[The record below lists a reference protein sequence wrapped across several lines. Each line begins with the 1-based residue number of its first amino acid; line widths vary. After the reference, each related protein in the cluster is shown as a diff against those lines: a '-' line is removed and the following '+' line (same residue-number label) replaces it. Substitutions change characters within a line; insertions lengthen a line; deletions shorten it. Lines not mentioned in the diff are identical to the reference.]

1 MKISYNWLKQYI
13 NVDLSV
19 SKVSEMLTDLGL
31 EVEGIEEYCSVPGGL
46 QGVVVGEVLSCEQHP
61 NADRLKRT
69 KVALGNDKI
78 VPIVCGAP
86 NVAAGQKVAVAT
98 VGTTLYDGEGTAFQ
112 IKKSKIR
119 GELSEGMICA
129 EDELNLGDSHDGIL
143 VLNESLQAGT
153 LCSEVFEIE
162 NDTVF
167 EIGLTP
173 NRADAMSHMGVARD
187 LNAACVLQGIQAD
200 WSTPEVSSFHI
211 DQQSHPIE
219 IQVKD
224 PNKAPRYIGLMI
236 RDIQVG
242 PSPDWLQNRLKAIGI
257 SPKNNIVDIT
267 NFVLHDLGQPL
278 HAFDADKI
286 KGNIKVQTVAENTP
300 FVTLDGE
307 ERKLDADDL
316 MICDDEKPLCIA
328 GVFGGIDSGVGK
340 ETKHVFLEAAYFD
353 PVSIR
358 KTAKRHGLNTDASF
372 RYERGIDPLLTEYA
386 IKRAAILIKKLA
398 GGTISSELIEIA
410 LPEPNPKQLFL
421 QYNQLKD
428 VIGQEIPKEKLTL
441 ILNALD
447 ITIES
452 VSETGIGLSI
462 PPYRVDVT
470 RAADVIE
477 EILRVYGY
485 NSITAAPSLQM
496 PFPNFDSK
504 SAHQIEELLAQT
516 LVGMGFSEIINN
528 SLSSP
533 AYQKLDPSLQHL
545 NGVHL
550 LNPLGQELSQL
561 RSSLLFSSLETIG
574 FNLNR
579 QAKNLKLFEIGKT
592 YASQDSDFIERK
604 YIALSLVGS
613 PFDENWDSSNPPT
626 SFSFFKGAIESLWAR
641 LAIDISSCDY
651 SDHPT
656 YSEGIEW
663 RVGAKIIGRMG
674 IVATSITK
682 EFSIDKTVYYAELD
696 WELVRQYAF
705 QKELT
710 LSPISKFP
718 TSRRDFALLIST
730 EISFHA
736 IESLAFKTERKLL
749 QKVGLFDVYQGKNL
763 AKDQKSYGVSF
774 EFQDP
779 NKTLTDKQIDK
790 IMKKLQTAFESELE
804 AQLR

>member
-1 MKISYNWLKQYI
+1 VKISYNWLKQFI
-13 NVDLSV
+13 NVDLPV

-31 EVEGIEEYCSVPGGL
+31 EVEGIEEYCSIPGGL

-61 NADRLKRT
+61 NADRLKLT
-69 KVALGNDKI
+69 KVAIGNDKV

-86 NVAAGQKVAVAT
+86 NVATGQKVAVAT
-98 VGTTLYDGEGTAFQ
+98 VGSTLYDGDGNAFQ

-119 GELSEGMICA
+119 GEVSEGMLCA
-129 EDELNLGDSHDGIL
+129 EDELSLGDSHEGIL
-143 VLNESLQAGT
+143 VLNDSLLSGT
-153 LCSEVFEIE
+153 PCSEVFEIE

-187 LNAACVLQGIQAD
+187 LNAACVLKGIKAH

-211 DQQSHPIE
+211 DHQSHPIE
-219 IQVKD
+219 IHVKNPD
-224 PNKAPRYIGLMI
+224 KASRYIGLMI
-236 RDIQVG
+236 RDVHVA

-267 NFVLHDLGQPL
+267 NFVLHDMGQPL
-278 HAFDADKI
+278 HAFDASKI
-286 KGNIKVQTVAENTP
+286 KGDIVVQTVADGTP

-307 ERKLDADDL
+307 ERKLDAEDL
-316 MICDDEKPLCIA
+316 MICDEDKPLCIA
-328 GVFGGIDSGVGK
+328 GVFGGIHSGVGE
-340 ETKHVFLEAAYFD
+340 ETQHVFLEAAYFD

-372 RYERGIDPLLTEYA
+372 RYERGIDPLITEYA

-398 GGTISSELIEIA
+398 GGTISSELIEVA
-410 LPEPNPKQLFL
+410 QLEPQPKQLFL
-421 QYNQLKD
+421 HYKQLND
-428 VIGQEIPKEKLTL
+428 VIGQEIPKEKLTI

-462 PPYRVDVT
+462 APYRVDIT
-470 RAADVIE
+470 RPADVIE

-485 NSITAAPSLQM
+485 NSITAAPPLQM
-496 PFPNFDSK
+496 PFPNYDNK
-504 SAHQIEELLAQT
+504 SPHQVEELLAQT

-528 SLSSP
+528 SLTSP
-533 AYQKLDPSLQHL
+533 TYQKLDPSLANF

-550 LNPLGQELSQL
+550 LNPLGKELSQL

-579 QAKNLKLFEIGKT
+579 QAKSLKLFEIGKT
-592 YASQDSDFIERK
+592 YASQDTDFVERK
-604 YIALSLVGS
+604 YVAISLVGS
-613 PFDENWDSSNPPT
+613 PFDENWDSLNAPS
-626 SFSFFKGAIESLWAR
+626 SFSFFKGAIEKIWLR
-641 LAIDISSCDY
+641 MGIDISSCNY

-663 RVGAKIIGRMG
+663 RIGAKTIGRMG
-674 IVATSITK
+674 IVANSITK
-682 EFSIDKTVYYAELD
+682 GFSIDKTVYYAELD
-696 WELVRQYAF
+696 WELVQQFAF
-705 QKELT
+705 NKEIK

-718 TSRRDFALLIST
+718 TSRRDFALLIAT
-730 EISFHA
+730 DISFQA

-763 AKDQKSYGVSF
+763 ADNQKSYGVSF

-790 IMKKLQTAFESELE
+790 IMKKLQTAFESELN